1 MGENSDK
8 SDFLG
13 CGWKFPPSVNTV
25 TGRVETSSKEED
37 IAEAIRIILFTG
49 KGERVMQPDF
59 GCGIR
64 EYAFSTMSV
73 MDIQSM
79 EEEIQEA
86 LVRWEPRILRPEIKI
101 GTERMQ
107 EGILDISVSYEVRS
121 TNNPYN
127 LVFPYYIN
135 EGAGFQ

>member
-1 MGENSDK
+1 MGRKNST

-13 CGWKFPPSVNTV
+13 CGWKFPPGVDSV
-25 TGRVETSSKEED
+25 TGRMEVVCEEDD
-37 IAEAIRIILFTG
+37 IAEAVRIILFTG

-64 EYAFSTMSV
+64 NFAFSSMSAI
-73 MDIQSM
+73 DLKSM
-79 EEEIQEA
+79 EQEILDA
-86 LVRWEPRILRPEIKI
+86 LICWEPRIEKPVVEINK
-101 GTERMQ
+101 ERMQ
-107 EGILDISVSYEVRS
+107 EGILEIGIKYTVRS

-135 EGAGFQ
+135 EG

>member
-1 MGENSDK
+1 MGEKRDK

-13 CGWKFPPSVNTV
+13 CGWKFPPAVNPV
-25 TGRVETSSKEED
+25 TGRVEASCQEED

-49 KGERVMQPDF
+49 KGERAMKPEF

-64 EYAFSTMSV
+64 EYAFSDMSI

-79 EEEIQEA
+79 KEEIQEA
-86 LVRWEPRILRPEIKI
+86 LTFWEPRIINTQVEI
-101 GTERMQ
+101 GRERMG
-107 EGILDISVSYEVRS
+107 EGILEIHIRYEVRT

-135 EGAGFQ
+135 EGAGF